1 MQLQVQVVTLTRA
14 LAAYRHILL
23 AKIGAQLSQLCMIG
37 CELIVVTKDLKLCRQ
52 LKRLVIRERCTMAPI
67 DTASSIQ
74 QTTDGLLPNLV
85 SLTSWICLG
94 DSSHLFETE
103 RPSLKRLTLYCPHI
117 SLPYVSQ
124 WNWSDIPKLWSSV
137 DELRLYYTKG
147 LKVESL
153 LQLALRMK
161 NLISITVPSAIMIT
175 DKDKQAAETL
185 KVELK
190 SSQIHLH
197 FSVNPISDCLCHYH
211 HRF

>member
-1 MQLQVQVVTLTRA
+1 MQSQVQVVTLTRTF
-14 LAAYRHILL
+14 AACRHILL

-37 CELIVVTKDLKLCRQ
+37 CELIEVTKDLKPCRQ

-117 SLPYVSQ
+117 SLPYVSR

-147 LKVESL
+147 LKVETL
-153 LQLALRMK
+153 RQLVLKMK
-161 NLISITVPSAIMIT
+161 NLISITVPSAILIT

-190 SSQIHLH
+190 SSQIYLH
-197 FSVNPISDCLCHYH
+197 FSVNPISDCLCHYY